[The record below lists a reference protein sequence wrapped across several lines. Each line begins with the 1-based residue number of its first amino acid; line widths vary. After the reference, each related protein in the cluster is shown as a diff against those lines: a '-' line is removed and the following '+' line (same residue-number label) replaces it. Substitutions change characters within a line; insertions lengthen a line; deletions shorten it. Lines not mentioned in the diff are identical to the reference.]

1 MAQRPRR
8 RRRRGGGNAPSMGSE
23 LTGTFNDIVALD
35 DGPTGVGI
43 ADLPRNTGAEPLY
56 MDEEA
61 SEGEGYSDRGYE
73 NGGAGGDAILDNAIG
88 APSQALT
95 EPLDD
100 VEFQSRVW
108 KNVTEAENFVDII
121 IGPQRLEA
129 AKFYDAK
136 PFGDEL
142 EGRSQIVMTTVAD
155 AVQQMLPSLLR
166 IFCGSDKVGEYIP
179 RSARAVPGAD
189 QATEAVN
196 YIFLEQNRGFTLLY
210 SWFKDA
216 LIKKLGVMTW
226 YPEEHE
232 NVIVRQFSGLTEMQI
247 AAFQQANPNASFK
260 SITPMPDSPG
270 FFKCAVELRDKN
282 RRYHVR
288 CVPPEEFLIDRR
300 ATSIERADLVG
311 TRTMRTVSELVEM
324 GFDEEEIREHGSPGR
339 DDGWYWMFERIERN
353 PGFQW
358 PEYPIDKS
366 MERVKFYDIYV
377 RVDKDGDGVAEL
389 HRVRAIG
396 EACYVLKDE
405 VVDEAP
411 FAVICPDPEPH
422 TVYGKSVAERVMDLQ
437 KIESYM
443 MRGVLDSL
451 AQSINPR
458 LGVVEGQVNL
468 DDVLNNENGSVIRV
482 RAPGMIQELNTT
494 FVGQAAMPIL
504 DYLEGVKAK
513 RIGPPPQGAALDA
526 DVLQSTTKAAVNA
539 QINASQERIEMI
551 ARIFAETGFVSLF
564 KGLLKM
570 ICENQ
575 DQPMM
580 LKLRGQFVE
589 VDPTTWDVGMDVSIN
604 VGLGRGDEQTQIG
617 TLMQI
622 AEKQEQILQTLG
634 PNNPLVSL
642 KQYRDTLAEI
652 TSKSGKKDPARY
664 WKEIT
669 PEVEQQMA
677 MAMSNQPPTPDE
689 ILARAQLAK
698 VKAEAFAKAQE
709 EAINRAKLQLDAD
722 AQRDKLDAD
731 VILRAADLMGK
742 YGQPIDVSSIL
753 AMVNRPRPDIQMI
766 ADALIQRER
775 AAQGM
780 IFEDIE
786 RTAQT
791 QPKPLGSPQQGDG
804 PSDPSGQN
812 NAQKQLEQMKVGNG

>member
-1 MAQRPRR
+1 MASRPRR
-8 RRRRGGGNAPSMGSE
+8 RRRRGGNSVPSQGSE
-23 LTGTFNDIVALD
+23 LVGATNDIEGLFTGA
-35 DGPTGVGI
+35 PTGVGI
-43 ADLPRNTGAEPLY
+43 DDTVRNSGVEPIEELQEPEEYVDAGMGAVNE
-56 MDEEA
+56 
-61 SEGEGYSDRGYE
+61 SDR
-73 NGGAGGDAILDNAIG
+73 
-88 APSQALT
+88 
-95 EPLDD
+95 EPLDP

-108 KNVTEAENFVDII
+108 KSVTEAETFVDVII
-121 IGPQRLEA
+121 APQRFEA
-129 AKFYDAK
+129 AKYYDGK
-136 PFGDEL
+136 PFGDEI
-142 EGRSQIVMTTVAD
+142 EGKSQIVMTTVAD
-155 AVQQMLPSLLR
+155 TVQQMLPSLLR
-166 IFCGSDKVGEYIP
+166 IFCASDKVGEYIP
-179 RSARAVPGAD
+179 RNARAVPSSE
-189 QATEAVN
+189 QATEAIN

-216 LIKKLGVMTW
+216 LIKKLGIMTW
-226 YPEEHE
+226 WPEENE
-232 NVIVRQFSGLTEMQI
+232 AVIEKHFSGLSEMQI
-247 AAFQQANPNASFK
+247 AAFQQANPNASFRN
-260 SITPMPDSPG
+260 IIPMPEQPG
-270 FFKCAVELRDKN
+270 FFKCTVELRDKN
-282 RRYHVR
+282 RRYRVR
-288 CVPPEEFLIDRR
+288 CVPPEEFIIDRR
-300 ATSIERADLVG
+300 AVSVETADIVG

-339 DDGWYWMFERIERN
+339 DDGWYWQLERAERN

-366 MERVKFYDIYV
+366 MERVKFYDVYV
-377 RVDKDGDGVAEL
+377 RVDKDGDGIAEL

-396 EACYVLKDE
+396 EACYVLVDE
-405 VVDEAP
+405 VVDEVP

-422 TVYGKSVAERVMDLQ
+422 TVYGKSIAERVMDLQ

-451 AQSINPR
+451 SQSINPR

-468 DDVLNNENGSVIRV
+468 DDVLNNENGSIIRM
-482 RAPGMIQELNTT
+482 RQPGMIQELSTT
-494 FVGQAAMPIL
+494 FVGQAAMPIF
-504 DYLEGVKAK
+504 DYLETVKTK
-513 RIGPPPQGAALDA
+513 RVGPPPQGAAMDG
-526 DVLQSTTKAAVNA
+526 DVLQSTTRAAVNA

-589 VDPTTWDVGMDVSIN
+589 VDPTTWDVSMDVSIN
-604 VGLGRGDEQTQIG
+604 VGLGRGDEQSQVAV
-617 TLMQI
+617 LMQI
-622 AEKQEQILQTLG
+622 AQKQEEILQTLG
-634 PNNPLVSL
+634 PNNPLVSI

-652 TSKSGKKDPARY
+652 TTLSGRKDASRY
-664 WKEIT
+664 WKEVT

-677 MAMSNQPPTPDE
+677 MAAAAQPPSPDE

-709 EAINRAKLQLDAD
+709 EAINRAKLQLEAD

-742 YGQPIDVSSIL
+742 YGQPIDVESIL
-753 AMVNRPRPDIQMI
+753 MMVNRPRPDIQMI

-786 RTAQT
+786 RTAQS
-791 QPKPLGSPQQGDG
+791 QPKQPGQPPQGG
-804 PSDPSGQN
+804 GAADPSGQGM
-812 NAQKQLEQMKVGNG
+812 AQKRMELMKVGNG

>member
-1 MAQRPRR
+1 MASRPRR
-8 RRRRGGGNAPSMGSE
+8 RRRRGGNSVPAVGSE
-23 LTGTFNDIVALD
+23 LLDATNDIEGLLD
-35 DGPTGVGI
+35 EGPSGVGI
-43 ADLPRNTGAEPLY
+43 VDTVRNSGIEPLNGAE
-56 MDEEA
+56 EV
-61 SEGEGYSDRGYE
+61 
-73 NGGAGGDAILDNAIG
+73 GAGEDPFLDVRMGGVNE
-88 APSQALT
+88 T
-95 EPLDD
+95 HEPLDD

-108 KNVTEAENFVDII
+108 KTVTEAETFVDVII
-121 IGPQRLEA
+121 APQRFEA
-129 AKFYDAK
+129 AKFYDGK
-136 PFGDEL
+136 PFGDEV
-142 EGRSQIVMTTVAD
+142 EGKSQIVMTTVAD
-155 AVQQMLPSLLR
+155 TVQQMLPSLLR
-166 IFCGSDKVGEYIP
+166 VFCASDKIGEYVP
-179 RSARAVPGAD
+179 RNARAVPSSE

-216 LIKKLGVMTW
+216 LIKKLGIMTW
-226 YPEEHE
+226 WPEEHE
-232 NVIVRQFSGLTEMQI
+232 RLIERHFSGLSEMQI
-247 AAFQQANPNASFK
+247 AAFQQANPNSAFRN
-260 SITPMPDSPG
+260 ITPMPDQPG
-270 FFKCAVELRDKN
+270 FFKCTVELRDKN
-282 RRYHVR
+282 RRYRVR
-288 CVPPEEFLIDRR
+288 CVPPEEFIIDRR
-300 ATSIERADLVG
+300 AVSIETADVVG

-339 DDGWYWMFERIERN
+339 DDGWYWQLERAERN

-366 MERVKFYDIYV
+366 MERVKFYDIYI
-377 RVDKDGDGVAEL
+377 RVDRDGDGIAEL

-396 EACYVLKDE
+396 EGCYVLRDE
-405 VVDEAP
+405 VVDDVP

-422 TVYGKSVAERVMDLQ
+422 TVYGKSIAERVMDLQ
-437 KIESYM
+437 RIESYM

-451 AQSINPR
+451 SQSINPR

-468 DDVLNNENGSVIRV
+468 DDVLNNENGSIIRM
-482 RAPGMIQELNTT
+482 RQPGMLQELNTT
-494 FVGQAAMPIL
+494 FVGQAAMPIF
-504 DYLEGVKAK
+504 DYLETVKSK
-513 RIGPPPQGAALDA
+513 RVGPPPQGAAMEG

-539 QINASQERIEMI
+539 QINASQERVEMI
-551 ARIFAETGFVSLF
+551 ARIFAETGFVTLF

-604 VGLGRGDEQTQIG
+604 VGLGRGDEQSRIA

-622 AEKQEQILQTLG
+622 AAKQEQILQTLG
-634 PNNPLVSL
+634 PNNPLVSI

-652 TSKSGKKDPARY
+652 TSISGLKDAGRY

-677 MAMSNQPPTPDE
+677 MAASNQPPSPDE

-698 VKAEAFAKAQE
+698 VKAEAFSKAQDASLE
-709 EAINRAKLQLDAD
+709 RAKLQLDAD
-722 AQRDKLDAD
+722 NARDKIDAD

-742 YGQPIDVSSIL
+742 YGQPIDVQAIL
-753 AMVNRPRPDIQMI
+753 MMVNRPRQDIAMI

-791 QPKPLGSPQQGDG
+791 QPKQPGMPQGDG
-804 PSDPSGQN
+804 PSDPSGEGI
-812 NAQKQLEQMKVGNG
+812 AQKRMEQVKVGNG